1 MRRMRTAKHGIWPQM
16 GRTVYCCLLN
26 VLKLTQSVDGVSG
39 YDSPRCNCASH
50 PAFDLGGGVRRVAM
64 IR

>member
-1 MRRMRTAKHGIWPQM
+1 M
-16 GRTVYCCLLN
+16 GRSVYCCLLN
-26 VLKLTQSVDGVSG
+26 VLKLTQSVHGVSG

-50 PAFDLGGGVRRVAM
+50 PALDLGWSFRRGAM